1 LNKDKTTHENTFDAL
16 MDAAVDAIVLID
28 RNGVIERFST
38 AAEAMFGYE
47 EDEVLGKN
55 VKMLMPQPHRG
66 RHDDYIRT
74 YRETGRAGIIG
85 HGREETAL
93 RKNGETF
100 PILLTV
106 GVFRQPGGRKFVGF
120 IRDLSEA
127 RAAEARVRQLEGR
140 LANSDRLVA
149 LGELTAGI
157 AHEINQPLTA
167 ISAYADAARAMMER
181 DQKPSVDE
189 MHFICQRIAEQ
200 SLRAAEVVRRMR
212 NLARSGSL
220 VKGRHDVN
228 EIVRNVLLLFEHEV
242 KNTNFTLEYEAAPD
256 LPRPYV
262 DDVQIQQVL
271 VNLVRNSLDALTEA
285 GRSEGRIDISARKED
300 SCLKISVSDNGPGI
314 SEENRE
320 RLFDA
325 FFTTRPQGIGLGL
338 SICRRI
344 ATAHGGGLRHEPRAG
359 GGSRFTL
366 GLPLESIG

>member
-1 LNKDKTTHENTFDAL
+1 MNRDRTAHENTFDAL
-16 MDAAVDAIVLID
+16 MEAAVDAIVLID
-28 RNGVIERFST
+28 RNGIIERFSA

-47 EDEVLGKN
+47 EGEVLGKN

-66 RHDDYIRT
+66 RHDGYIRT

-85 HGREETAL
+85 HGREENAL

-106 GVFRQPGGRKFVGF
+106 GVFRQPDGRKFVGF
-120 IRDLSEA
+120 IRDLSAA
-127 RAAEARVRQLEGR
+127 RAAESRVRQLEAR
-140 LANSDRLVA
+140 LANSDRMVA

-181 DQKPSVDE
+181 DRKPSVDE

-200 SLRAAEVVRRMR
+200 SMRAAEVVRRMR
-212 NLARSGSL
+212 KLVRGGSL
-220 VKGRHDVN
+220 VKGRHDIN
-228 EIVRNVLLLFEHEV
+228 EIVKNVLLLFEHEV
-242 KNTNFTLEYEAAPD
+242 KNTNFTLEFKPATG
-256 LPRPYV
+256 LPQVYV
-262 DDVQIQQVL
+262 DDIQIQQVL
-271 VNLVRNSLDALTEA
+271 VNLVRNSLDALNEA
-285 GRSEGRIDISARKED
+285 DCSEGQIVISARKED
-300 SCLKISVSDNGPGI
+300 SCLKISVADNGPGI

-320 RLFDA
+320 HLFDA
-325 FFTTRPQGIGLGL
+325 FFTTRPQGVGLGL

-344 ATAHGGGLRHEPRAG
+344 ATAHGGGLKYEPRPG